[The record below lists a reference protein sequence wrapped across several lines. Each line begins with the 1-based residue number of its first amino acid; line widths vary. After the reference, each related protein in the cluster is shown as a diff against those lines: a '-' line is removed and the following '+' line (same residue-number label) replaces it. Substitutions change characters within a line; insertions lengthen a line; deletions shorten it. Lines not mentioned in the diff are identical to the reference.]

1 MSNETLTI
9 TETRPEVVTKM
20 AAWASIGRIVH
31 DANINYQVKMQASIA
46 KLVRKPGRLL
56 VTDAENALKEV
67 KKELADHTP
76 ERIKITSKF
85 DAVKSQLASSEKSWE
100 EAINAAAAELL
111 LVKQEIATEE
121 ANAKLKTDELKR
133 IREALMNRISEV
145 DAGYKSMIAVRITD
159 AYERALNGEAP
170 TEDTRAFI
178 AKEREWATE
187 EMFTMKQPQ
196 PKPTYNTPAEVE
208 ALWNELKIS
217 VQPASFYTALFA
229 SELDTKFE
237 FYTIALKHKESSIAA
252 SKAKQAES
260 LAEIQKQKDLAAA
273 GARLETVAT
282 TYTAMST
289 TGAKALKQ
297 KWEIQME
304 DTDKT
309 ALAIISAFVSNFD
322 LCRGGVRVKS
332 MQQLSVE
339 QMGSALCW
347 VKGKDDRFT
356 VTGLNFVTVD
366 KL

>member
-1 MSNETLTI
+1 MSNETLTT

-46 KLVRKPGRLL
+46 KLIRKPGRLL

-67 KKELADHTP
+67 KKELTDHTP

-85 DAVKSQLASSEKSWE
+85 DAVKSQLSSSERLWK

-111 LVKQEIATEE
+111 IVKQEIKKEE
-121 ANAKLKTDELKR
+121 DDAKLKTDELKR

-178 AKEREWATE
+178 SAERAWATE
-187 EMFTMKQPQ
+187 EMFTMKQSQ
-196 PKPTYNTPAEVE
+196 PKPTYTTPAEVE
-208 ALWNELKIS
+208 ALWTELKTS
-217 VQPASFYTALFA
+217 VQPASFYTALFV

-252 SKAKQAES
+252 SKAKQAET
-260 LAEIQKQKDLAAA
+260 LASITKEKDLAAA

-282 TYTAMST
+282 TYTAMGA

-297 KWEIQME
+297 KWEVKME
-304 DTDKT
+304 DDLPS
-309 ALAIISAFVSNFD
+309 ALAIISAFVGSIETCKGDIRATWMN
-322 LCRGGVRVKS
+322 V
-332 MQQLSVE
+332 SVE
-339 QMGSALCW
+339 QMAKALAW
-347 VKGKDDRFT
+347 AKNKDERFT
-356 VTGLNFVTVD
+356 VSGINFVSVD